1 MRLVNIFTAFQKEML
16 EKGGVLIIYRKN
28 CTWQFDYFNVFEND
42 KETLILWMQNRL
54 RIDHRAIYINLRYC
68 GLEHMEEEPELLS
81 DATEDFYIKG
91 RFSVYDLIEMLDQ
104 GKENLL
110 ENGNDLIFNAIDSS
124 YNIFMANLEMSV
136 SCLMEEQTK
145 ESYLQFKREFEI
157 ISKDFILVID
167 KLFEGV
173 GE

>member
-1 MRLVNIFTAFQKEML
+1 MKLVNIFTAFQKEML

-68 GLEHMEEEPELLS
+68 GLEHMQDEPDLLS

-110 ENGNDLIFNAIDSS
+110 ENGNDLIFNAIDSAH
-124 YNIFMANLEMSV
+124 NIFEANLEMAV
-136 SCLMEEQTK
+136 SSLMEEQTK
-145 ESYLQFKREFEI
+145 ERYFQFKREFEI
-157 ISKDFILVID
+157 ISNDFIRVID

-173 GE
+173 EE

>member
-1 MRLVNIFTAFQKEML
+1 MKLVNIFTAFQKEML

-68 GLEHMEEEPELLS
+68 GLEHMEDEPELLA
-81 DATEDFYIKG
+81 DATEEFYIKG
-91 RFSVYDLIEMLDQ
+91 RFSVYDLIELLDQ

-110 ENGNDLIFNAIDSS
+110 ENGNDLIFNALDSS

-136 SCLMEEQTK
+136 SCLMEERTK

-157 ISKDFILVID
+157 ISNDFILVID

-173 GE
+173 EE